1 MHAGRRSVSAAHLAA
16 FAALFAVA
24 GCSVGTAA
32 TPEPTRPSAVALA
45 PWQATLHVVDSKT
58 TGTLASVAG
67 TDDRLVVSEVGA
79 TRGGSSLYTS
89 ADGDRWSNTV
99 VEGDVESLAADS
111 KTFVAVGISD
121 GLHPDTANA
130 VAWSSSDGST
140 WKGASIETATTFGM
154 HAVAAAHGQFVA
166 VGGSDAEDK
175 GVAWA
180 STDGLN
186 WKFAPVGAHAGL
198 SAITGT
204 ATGWLAVSRPT
215 SRVQDIVET

>member
-1 MHAGRRSVSAAHLAA
+1 
-16 FAALFAVA
+16 
-24 GCSVGTAA
+24 VG
-32 TPEPTRPSAVALA
+32 
-45 PWQATLHVVDSKT
+45 
-58 TGTLASVAG
+58 
-67 TDDRLVVSEVGA
+67 
-79 TRGGSSLYTS
+79 
-89 ADGDRWSNTV
+89 
-99 VEGDVESLAADS
+99 GDVESLAADS

-140 WKGASIETATTFGM
+140 WNGASIENAIAFGM

-166 VGGSDAEDK
+166 VGGSDAEDN
-175 GVAWA
+175 GVAWV

-186 WKFAPVGAHAGL
+186 WKFAQVGAHAGL